1 MARLTLDLVEGGD
14 VSFKAE
20 GGFIKM
26 QSVTPFSEVLAPEG
40 PTPEGKVAMVQ
51 KEIGSIRRED
61 CVHLQSFIKDSM
73 PSMAKPTDEWFNQW
87 VLPIFEQIMRA
98 YLEKTR
104 IEEPPPSEETK

>member
-1 MARLTLDLVEGGD
+1 MAKLTLDLVEGGD
-14 VSFKAE
+14 VSFRVE

-40 PTPEGKVAMVQ
+40 PTPKGKVAMVQ

-73 PSMAKPTDEWFNQW
+73 PSMSTAKDELFNEW
-87 VLPIFEQIMRA
+87 VFPILEQIWQRYSA
-98 YLEKTR
+98 KIRREIKFK
-104 IEEPPPSEETK
+104 EVS